1 MRLHVG
7 VAPAD
12 PAEHG
17 AGILPVAAVGV
28 VIGLDAIR
36 HPALAQ
42 LGELH
47 VFGRVVEIEHGIA
60 IIAFHVVDAI
70 DVAHREIGVVE
81 EGFKREV
88 VRIRQVGVPH
98 HGVVRPFRMRRVALF
113 LHFVEHFL
121 PIVEGVVFHALH
133 IDAQLLRHGGIVDE
147 RDEVAIV
154 LEGGNAIDVAIDAH
168 GFPDFLIEQGVG
180 IRPDGGEQI
189 VQRIVRA
196 ALRLGHVV
204 QLGL

>member
-1 MRLHVG
+1 
-7 VAPAD
+7 
-12 PAEHG
+12 
-17 AGILPVAAVGV
+17 
-28 VIGLDAIR
+28 
-36 HPALAQ
+36 
-42 LGELH
+42 
-47 VFGRVVEIEHGIA
+47 
-60 IIAFHVVDAI
+60 
-70 DVAHREIGVVE
+70 
-81 EGFKREV
+81 
-88 VRIRQVGVPH
+88 
-98 HGVVRPFRMRRVALF
+98 MRRVALF

-121 PIVEGVVFHALH
+121 PIREGIVFHALH